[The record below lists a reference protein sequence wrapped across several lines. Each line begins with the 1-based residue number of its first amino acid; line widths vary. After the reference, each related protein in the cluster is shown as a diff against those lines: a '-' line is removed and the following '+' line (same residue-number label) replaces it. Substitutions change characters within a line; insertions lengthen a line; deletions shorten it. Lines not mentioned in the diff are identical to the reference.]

1 MNFYTLLGINQ
12 DATMDEVEQ
21 AYQDRVTDLYTL
33 RSSGG
38 LDDEIFNARFNNL
51 NKAHQ
56 ALIDEERRNEYDNYL
71 ARRNG
76 GRGANENENSSKKEI
91 VKKVATGAICAV
103 LTVSLVAGAVF
114 GGLKLKDYLTERN
127 NKPDTSQSMVDSSV
141 LPNNNGVLPNT
152 GNIGMASNVEERASR
167 VVEQL
172 NNAGFVNEETSQP
185 YTVDEVSGVIEYI
198 DGAYVAE
205 NGENPVNQVAV
216 LENKAIQVAQQL
228 KDAGL
233 INAKTGQAYTAEEI
247 KDIIQYINGD
257 YALEG
262 DEAISIVYDFLNLV
276 VTPINNQQVNTNTDQ
291 TGNSFVNPDTS
302 NTFTGNYGDI
312 MDDALVTQRATSLVS
327 ELNAMNIIN
336 PVTCVPYTVD
346 ECVGLIKYANGVYVP
361 ATIEEIDVMHLNL
374 LNLFISPLNTDPY
387 LFHVVYASGNDDFK
401 DMAVEAATQ
410 VKSVDF
416 GEAFCEY
423 GQNGV
428 YPLTRWMQEKRE
440 AIYATTD
447 RETINKIYVEVG
459 QVMAD
464 IMKGN
469 GCTITIEENGS
480 EKTYKFTSEQ
490 ILANHASAML
500 LTIDAQ
506 LIFANK
512 YEVRDANDKVVDSS
526 QTVWLVYNKFNG
538 DEPDQV
544 SLDEIEAWINNGCD
558 YEWGIEDVL
567 INGQTFGQRI
577 QGDMEGMAQNNF
589 AMYSGKS
596 LTK

>member
-291 TGNSFVNPDTS
+291 NGNSFVNPDTS